1 MKLEV
6 LNVDDDKMVL
16 FIYEKMMGHAD
27 FSNDPKSYLNG
38 YETLDYISKYK
49 NEDTKFLIFL
59 DINMPDLNGWQFM
72 DELNTIGLTKYCH
85 VLVVTSSIDLS
96 DKERSETYPVVI
108 DFVEKPINIEKLK
121 GLKQLKPLKPFFEN

>member
-1 MKLEV
+1 MKLKV

-27 FSNDPKSYLNG
+27 FSSHPKSFSNG
-38 YETLDYISKYK
+38 YETLDYISEYK

-59 DINMPDLNGWQFM
+59 DVNMPNLDGWQFM
-72 DELNTIGLTKYCH
+72 DKLKSIGLTNYCH

-96 DKERSETYPVVI
+96 DKEKSETYPVVI
-108 DFVEKPINIEKLK
+108 DFIEKPINIEKLNQ
-121 GLKQLKPLKPFFEN
+121 LKQLKQLQPFFEN

>member
-16 FIYEKMMGHAD
+16 FIHEKMMGHAE
-27 FSNDPKSYLNG
+27 FSSHPKSFLNG
-38 YETLDYISKYK
+38 YETLDYISEYK

-59 DINMPDLNGWQFM
+59 DVNMPNLDGWQFM
-72 DELNTIGLTKYCH
+72 DELKTLGLTKYCY

-96 DKERSETYPVVI
+96 DKEKSDTYPVVI

-121 GLKQLKPLKPFFEN
+121 ELKHLKQLQPFFEN